1 MISGDALTGA
11 APQAV
16 HFKILGALEIWAGRE
31 RLRLGGPIQERVL
44 VTLLLEPGR
53 VVPVTRLVEAAWDEE
68 PPATAVH
75 QIRKAVA
82 DLRRRIP
89 GGAGL
94 LVTDGPGYRAVV
106 DEERLDLSRFARL
119 CGETRELVAGG
130 EPERAAES
138 LRQALGL
145 WRGPVLAG
153 SGGVTLAAAATALD
167 ERRLAAAEQLF
178 QLRLD
183 QGEASELVF
192 ELRELIAENPL
203 RETLRGQLML
213 ALYRSGRAAE
223 ALEEFG
229 RVRDLL
235 VTELGIDPGPRLT
248 KMYEAILHDSDE
260 LAGPEP
266 QPPVA
271 VSAPAPRVPAPPSL
285 STLPYDLAD
294 FTGREE
300 ELRTL
305 LRHAAEPCEGT
316 RIVAVDGMGGSGKT
330 SLAVRAAHQLAE
342 QYPDGRLC
350 FDLRGYSPG
359 EEPLQPTAV
368 LGALLRTL
376 GVPDQRVPDDE
387 SGRTALWR
395 ATLAG
400 RRVLLL
406 LDNAC
411 DSAQVRPLLP
421 ASPGCLVLVTS
432 RARLM
437 DLDGAEWISLDVMPP
452 TDSATLLAETLGEQ
466 RTAAEPA
473 AVAELAELCGHLPL
487 ALRIASARLR
497 NRSRWTVQYLVDR
510 LRDETRR
517 LGELSSGERSV
528 AATIQLSYQAMEEE
542 HRRAFRLLGLHPGT
556 EVDVHSGAA
565 LLGTDRREAEDILER
580 LLDVHLVQQHTLG
593 QYALHDL
600 VRSFA
605 QSLCT
610 QAARAADDAAV
621 ERVLDYYVAASERA
635 CTVLFPRRARHTV
648 PAPVGEAEL
657 PPLDC
662 VEQARGWFDQEHAAL
677 LSAVT
682 VAHEQGLDLQTG
694 QLARNA
700 MFYLNLRGSFD
711 EYEHIAVLAV
721 ASARRLGDPSA
732 LRTGL
737 SNLTS
742 AHWKLGKF
750 RHGLKSAEE
759 ALEIACSAG
768 DTHGQAVSLDQLGLL
783 HSCLGD
789 LTEGREN
796 LVRSIEL
803 HENAMR
809 KEMALCNLSTVCAWL
824 GRYEEAAAAAEQ
836 AVELRRSEGEP
847 VSGIPALND
856 LAIALLGLGEP
867 GRAKDCLGQA
877 MSVGDESS
885 VPEDLALTLALA
897 ADAEQRL
904 GRQRSASAYAERAL
918 DLVRERGT
926 ALRCCDVENIVG
938 RMHRQRGAHAQ
949 ALELHRS
956 AADRAG
962 AIEYRVELAR
972 AHDGMAQAAAALG
985 DGASARRHRARA
997 DELFTSMEMPVGA
1010 R

>member
-1 MISGDALTGA
+1 MFLGAGDALTGA

-16 HFKILGALEIWAGRE
+16 HFNILGALEIWADQQ

-53 VVPVTRLVEAAWDEE
+53 VVPVTRLVEAAWNEG

-94 LVTDGPGYRAVV
+94 LVTDGPGYRAAVA
-106 DEERLDLSRFARL
+106 DEQVDLSRFTLLTGEAR
-119 CGETRELVAGG
+119 EQFAAGAAAQAADLLR
-130 EPERAAES
+130 RALA
-138 LRQALGL
+138 L

-153 SGGVTLAAAATALD
+153 SGGTTLAAAATALD

-183 QGEASELVF
+183 QGESRELVV
-192 ELRELIAENPL
+192 ELRELIVEHPL

-229 RVRDLL
+229 RVRDVL
-235 VTELGIDPGPRLT
+235 VAELGIDPGPRLT
-248 KMYEAILHDSDE
+248 KLYEAILRDSDE
-260 LAGPEP
+260 LTGPEP
-266 QPPVA
+266 QHPATVPQ
-271 VSAPAPRVPAPPSL
+271 APATAPSL
-285 STLPYDLAD
+285 STLPYDLSD

-305 LRHAAEPCEGT
+305 LRHAAEPCDGT

-330 SLAVRAAHQLAE
+330 SLAVRAAHQLAD

-359 EEPLQPTAV
+359 EEPLQPAAV

-376 GVPDQRVPDDE
+376 GVPDQRIPEDE
-387 SGRTALWR
+387 GGRAALWR

-406 LDNAC
+406 LDNAG
-411 DSAQVRPLLP
+411 DTTQVRPLLP

-437 DLDGAEWISLDVMPP
+437 DLDGAEWISLGVMPP
-452 TDSATLLAETLGEQ
+452 EESLTLLVETLGE
-466 RTAAEPA
+466 RRVAAEPE

-497 NRSRWTVQYLVDR
+497 NRQRWTVQYLVDR
-510 LRDETRR
+510 LCDETRR

-565 LLGTDRREAEDILER
+565 LLGTDRRTAEDILER

-605 QSLCT
+605 QSLRT
-610 QAARAADDAAV
+610 DAARATDHAAL
-621 ERVLDYYVAASERA
+621 ERVLDYYVAASEQA
-635 CTVLFPRRARHTV
+635 CAVLFPRRARHAT
-648 PAPVGEAEL
+648 PAPADVAEL
-657 PPLDC
+657 PPLHE
-662 VEQARGWFDQEHAAL
+662 VEQARGWFDQEHSAL
-677 LSAVT
+677 LSAVI
-682 VAHEQGLDLQTG
+682 VAHEQGLDVQTG

-711 EYEHIAVLAV
+711 EYENVAVLAV

-732 LRTGL
+732 LRAGL

-742 AHWKLGKF
+742 SHWKLGKF
-750 RHGLKSAEE
+750 RDGLTSARE
-759 ALEIACSAG
+759 ALEIARAAG
-768 DTHGQAVSLDQLGLL
+768 DIHGQAVSLDQLGLL
-783 HSCLGD
+783 HSCLGH
-789 LTEGREN
+789 LKEGRDN

-809 KEMALCNLSTVCAWL
+809 KEMALCNLSTVSAWL
-824 GRYEEAAAAAEQ
+824 GRYAEAAVAAEQ
-836 AVELRRSEGEP
+836 AVELRRSLGEP
-847 VSGIPALND
+847 VSQIPALND

-867 GRAKDCLGQA
+867 ERARACLEQA

-885 VPEDLALTLALA
+885 FPEDLALTLALA

-904 GRQRSASAYAERAL
+904 GRQRTASAYAEQAL

-956 AADRAG
+956 AARRAG

-972 AHDGMAQAAAALG
+972 AHDGMAHAAAALG
-985 DGASARRHRARA
+985 DGASARLHRTRA
-997 DELFTSMEMPVGA
+997 DDLFASMDMPEGTG
-1010 R
+1010 